1 MSDRHQIIND
11 TEFWARLEY
20 DASHWLGN
28 SDDKTL
34 RRFWIDGF
42 LPDSITDTKYGA
54 DVEGTAWVG
63 IGGSEQFQYRFI
75 VSVPQK
81 MLHRDRQTFCIKLL
95 SLDETKQ
102 TLRIEVAMEKHV
114 T

>member
-1 MSDRHQIIND
+1 MGDRHQIMND
-11 TEFWARLEY
+11 EEFWTRLEF
-20 DASHWLGN
+20 DASHWLET

-42 LPDSITDTKYGA
+42 LPESITDTKHGA

-63 IGGSEQFQYRFI
+63 IGGREQYQYRFF

-81 MLHRDRQTFCIKLL
+81 MLHRGRQTFRIERL
-95 SLDETKQ
+95 SLDEAEQ
-102 TLRIEVAMEKHV
+102 TLKIEVVSERQVA
-114 T
+114 

>member
-1 MSDRHQIIND
+1 MSDRHQILD
-11 TEFWARLEY
+11 DQEFWTRLEY
-20 DASHWLGN
+20 DASHWLES

-42 LPDSITDTKYGA
+42 LPESITDTIRGA

-63 IGGSEQFQYRFI
+63 IGGREQWPYRFV

-81 MLHRDRQTFCIKLL
+81 MLHRGRQTFAIEQL
-95 SLDETKQ
+95 SLSEAEQ
-102 TLRIEVAMEKHV
+102 TLQIEVVSEKQV
-114 T
+114 A

>member
-1 MSDRHQIIND
+1 MKDE
-11 TEFWARLEY
+11 EFWTRLEF
-20 DASHWLGN
+20 DASHWLES

-42 LPDSITDTKYGA
+42 LPESITDTKHGA

-63 IGGSEQFQYRFI
+63 IGGREQYQYRFF

-81 MLHRDRQTFCIKLL
+81 MLHRGRQTFRIERL
-95 SLDETKQ
+95 SLDEAEQ
-102 TLRIEVAMEKHV
+102 ILQIEVVSERQVA
-114 T
+114 